1 MVCGALRVRLFIR
14 IGFASAVA
22 LFAAAPASRISGSA
36 AAGTPVSGLL
46 ALEEV
51 EFSLEEE
58 LLSETELLLS
68 GSEDSEE
75 ELEAFS
81 SAIFASAAV
90 RRA

>member
-22 LFAAAPASRISGSA
+22 LFAADRHDGGSA